1 MVGVMRRAFAA
12 LVVAAVSAFAA
23 PSYAQQAQD
32 LSGVWI
38 GREVEEPRVSD
49 GYFRAELRQDEAGVL
64 RGPGVVDPCPR
75 CAGFMEY
82 DLAWEGRVKGDTL
95 MLTGTPA
102 RVSGRHTV
110 VRFEGRASGDGF
122 EGVLSGLPRGQG
134 MAMVV
139 ARAPDVAETERSES
153 R

>member
-1 MVGVMRRAFAA
+1 MVGVMRSVLAA
-12 LVVAAVSAFAA
+12 LVVVAVSAFAA

-49 GYFRAELRQDEAGVL
+49 GYFRAELTQDESGLL
-64 RGPGVVDPCPR
+64 RGAGVVDPCPR

-82 DLAWEGRVKGDTL
+82 DLSWEGRLKGDTL
-95 MLTGTPA
+95 ILTGTPT
-102 RVSGRHTV
+102 RVRGRHTTV
-110 VRFEGRASGDGF
+110 RFVGRAAGDRFEG
-122 EGVLSGLPRGQG
+122 LMTGLPRGHG
-134 MAMVV
+134 TAIVME
-139 ARAPDVAETERSES
+139 RSSDVAETERAES

>member
-1 MVGVMRRAFAA
+1 MRKALAAFVALAA
-12 LVVAAVSAFAA
+12 SAFAA
-23 PSYAQQAQD
+23 PSYADQAQN
-32 LSGVWI
+32 LSGVWV

-49 GYFRAELRQDEAGVL
+49 GYFQAALTQDEAGLL

-75 CAGFMEY
+75 CAGYMAY
-82 DLAWEGRVKGDTL
+82 DLTWEGRMKGDTL

-102 RVSGRHTV
+102 RVSGRHSV
-110 VRFEGRASGDGF
+110 VRFVGRAAGDGF
-122 EGVLSGLPRGQG
+122 EGVLSGLPRGHG

-139 ARAPDVAETERSES
+139 ARLSDVAETERSES

>member
-1 MVGVMRRAFAA
+1 MRKTLAA
-12 LVVAAVSAFAA
+12 LFVAAVGAFAA
-23 PSYAQQAQD
+23 PSYAQQTQD

-49 GYFRAELRQDEAGVL
+49 GYFRAELTQDEAGVL
-64 RGPGVVDPCPR
+64 RGAGVVDPCPR

-82 DLAWEGRVKGDTL
+82 DLTWEGRMKGDTL

-102 RVSGRHTV
+102 RVSGRHSV
-110 VRFEGRASGDGF
+110 VRFVGRAGGDGF
-122 EGVLSGLPRGQG
+122 EGVLGGLPRGHG
-134 MAMVV
+134 MVMVV
-139 ARAPDVAETERSES
+139 ARAPDVAETERPES

>member
-1 MVGVMRRAFAA
+1 MRRA
-12 LVVAAVSAFAA
+12 LVFVVLAVSVFAA

-32 LSGVWI
+32 LSGVWL

-49 GYFRAELRQDEAGVL
+49 GYFRAELTQDDDGVL
-64 RGPGVVDPCPR
+64 RGTGVVDPCPR

-82 DLAWEGRVKGDTL
+82 DLSWEGRLKGDTL
-95 MLTGTPA
+95 MLTGTPT
-102 RVSGRHTV
+102 RVRGRHTV
-110 VRFEGRASGDGF
+110 VRFVGRAAGDGF
-122 EGVLSGLPRGQG
+122 EGVLSGLPRGHG

-139 ARAPDVAETERSES
+139 ARASDVTETERTES

>member
-1 MVGVMRRAFAA
+1 MRNALAA
-12 LVVAAVSAFAA
+12 LVVAAVSAFAP
-23 PSYAQQAQD
+23 PSHAQQAQD
-32 LSGVWI
+32 LSGVWV

-49 GYFRAELRQDEAGVL
+49 GYFRAELTQDEAGVL

-82 DLAWEGRVKGDTL
+82 DLSWEGRLKGDTL

-102 RVSGRHTV
+102 RARGRHTV
-110 VRFEGRASGDGF
+110 VRFVGRAADDGF
-122 EGVLSGLPRGQG
+122 EGVLSGLPRGHG
-134 MAMVV
+134 MAMVM
-139 ARAPDVAETERSES
+139 ARAPNVAETERTES

>member
-1 MVGVMRRAFAA
+1 MVGVMRSMLAA
-12 LVVAAVSAFAA
+12 LVVLAASAVAG
-23 PSYAQQAQD
+23 PSYAQQVRD
-32 LSGVWI
+32 LSGIWV
-38 GREVEEPRVSD
+38 GREIEEPRVSD
-49 GYFRAELRQDEAGVL
+49 GYFRAELTQDEAGLL

-75 CAGFMEY
+75 CAGYMEF
-82 DLAWEGRVKGDTL
+82 DLTWEGRLKGDTL
-95 MLTGTPA
+95 MLTGTPV

-110 VRFEGRASGDGF
+110 VRFLGRVAGDGF

-139 ARAPDVAETERSES
+139 ARTPDVAETERPES